1 MNNTQRM
8 HWVALGL
15 AMGLS
20 GVAQAAKI
28 SYGDVTAANGFS
40 SSQLLKTIQGVFSD
54 QFFFSVSAPVLG
66 DGFITN
72 SIGTQSMQFDSN
84 GFPLFEV
91 NITDLN
97 VSLYTDGGDIGVV
110 DAGDSYFENFGS
122 SPGAPIVLN
131 PDSFSHSTSLPIG
144 NYYFLVSGDANGIG
158 SPPFPSVING
168 IYDLNFLV
176 SSVPEPE
183 TYAMLLAGFG
193 LVGLAARRRVR
204 VN

>member
-1 MNNTQRM
+1 MNTQTIRM
-8 HWVALGL
+8 AALVL
-15 AMGLS
+15 AAGLS
-20 GVAQAAKI
+20 SSAQAATMF
-28 SYGDVTAANGFS
+28 YGDVTASNGFS
-40 SSQLLKTIQGVFSD
+40 SSQLLKTVQGAFSD
-54 QFFFSVSAPVLG
+54 QFFFSVSASVLG
-66 DGFITN
+66 DGFVTN
-72 SIGTQSMQFDSN
+72 SIGTQFMQFDSN

-97 VSLYTDGGDIGVV
+97 VSLYADGGAIGVV

-131 PDSFSHSTSLPIG
+131 PDSFSHSTSLPAG

-158 SPPFPSVING
+158 SPPSPNVIYG

-183 TYAMLLAGFG
+183 TYAMLIAGLG
-193 LVGLAARRRVR
+193 LVGWAARRRISAV
-204 VN
+204 